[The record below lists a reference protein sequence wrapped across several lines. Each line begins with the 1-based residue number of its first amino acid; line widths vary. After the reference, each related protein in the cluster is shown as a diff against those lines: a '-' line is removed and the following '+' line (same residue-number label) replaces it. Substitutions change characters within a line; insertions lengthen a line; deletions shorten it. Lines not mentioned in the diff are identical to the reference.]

1 VATEVEKAVAIRV
14 NQEALEHA
22 ENLIKGRQYEK
33 ESEWS
38 QAQPSADE
46 ENEFID
52 ENGWKAFARWHL
64 AYDSDEPEETKK
76 RYRFPFGDF
85 KMLHRSALVA
95 AKQRAGQQSY
105 DNVERAADE
114 LLEKFPSD

>member
-14 NQEALEHA
+14 NREALEHA